1 MHSKTFLVC
10 LFVGIFFACQE
21 NKPTATAKENSVKE
35 NQEKDAFEMYQMSE
49 MAAFMEILAAEHSKM
64 KSTIKDGNSPDSL
77 RFAIDKIF
85 TANFTNPEDRDA
97 KYLEWAEEFKTYEL
111 KIVADPKNAK
121 QHYNNAINTCISCH
135 ESKCTGPL
143 TRIKKLQIK

>member
-1 MHSKTFLVC
+1 MRRKIFLLA
-10 LFVGIFFACQE
+10 LFMGSFFACKDNTGNNE
-21 NKPTATAKENSVKE
+21 AETTSVKE
-35 NQEKDAFEMYQMSE
+35 ENKKDAFEMYQMSE

-64 KSTIKDGNSPDSL
+64 KNTIKAGNAPDSL

-111 KIVADPKNAK
+111 KIIADPENAK
-121 QHYNNAINTCISCH
+121 EHYNNAINTCITCH

-143 TRIKKLQIK
+143 TRIKKLLIK